1 MISGGFSMAW
11 RKSWWAKAI
20 FSSSAFLFGS
30 ARKKRAYRP
39 RLEML
44 EDRNLLSTFTVDHL
58 ADDMVGSGLNG
69 SLRYAITNAVDNDT
83 IMFGVTGTINLTGAL
98 PGLAH
103 SISIE
108 GPGADQLTVR
118 RDIGGY
124 YRIFTVGFGSM
135 VSIDGL
141 TISNGEVYGD
151 YGGGIYNGGTLT
163 VSNSTLSGNTSDY
176 GGGIFNHGTLT
187 VTGSTLSG
195 NFASGYDFDNGGG
208 GIYNYEGMLTVSNST
223 LSGNSA
229 TDGGGGI
236 YNSYG
241 TLTVSNSTLSG
252 NSADHGGGISNYAGM
267 LTVSNS
273 TLSGNSASEGGG
285 ISNYYG
291 TLTVSNSTLSGNSAP
306 NGRGGGISNYSGTL
320 TVSNS
325 TLSGNSAAG
334 VNDGGGGIY
343 NFGTLTVSNST
354 LSGNSTAGV
363 FCKGG
368 GINSSGPATLTN
380 VTVTSNRATSS
391 VGGGLY
397 VYAGAPVLLHN
408 TLIAGNFRG
417 ATGTTR
423 DDVHGALNLSGDYNL
438 IGDGTGMTGL
448 SNGVNGDLVGSA
460 AAPIDPLLGPLQDNG
475 GPTQTMAL
483 RAGSPALNA
492 GNPSQLGTPDQRGV
506 VRAGGVNIG
515 AYQASASAFVLT
527 VPASVA
533 AGTPFDGTVQA
544 VDDFGQVA
552 FGYTGTVT
560 FRVTDTDPAVV
571 LPLDY
576 TFTADD
582 AGTHTFTGGFILITP
597 GDQTLTVADLANG
610 LSMDVTLTVTP

>member
-1 MISGGFSMAW
+1 MAW

-252 NSADHGGGISNYAGM
+252 NNYAAIAN
-267 LTVSNS
+267 LH
-273 TLSGNSASEGGG
+273 
-285 ISNYYG
+285 G
-291 TLTVSNSTLSGNSAP
+291 TLTLSNSIVAGNAGDPLSGFIDAN
-306 NGRGGGISNYSGTL
+306 
-320 TVSNS
+320 
-325 TLSGNSAAG
+325 
-334 VNDGGGGIY
+334 
-343 NFGTLTVSNST
+343 
-354 LSGNSTAGV
+354 
-363 FCKGG
+363 
-368 GINSSGPATLTN
+368 
-380 VTVTSNRATSS
+380 
-391 VGGGLY
+391 
-397 VYAGAPVLLHN
+397 H
-408 TLIAGNFRG
+408 
-417 ATGTTR
+417 
-423 DDVHGALNLSGDYNL
+423 NL
-438 IGDGTGMTGL
+438 IGG
-448 SNGVNGDLVGSA
+448 N
-460 AAPIDPLLGPLQDNG
+460 PLLGPLQDNG
-475 GPTQTMAL
+475 GPTKTRAL
-483 RAGSPALNA
+483 LADSPALNA
-492 GNPSQLGTPDQRGV
+492 GDTAQLGVADQRGV
-506 VRAGGVNIG
+506 VRSGGVNIG
-515 AYQASASAFVLT
+515 AYQASATAFALT
-527 VPASVA
+527 APATA
-533 AGTPFDGTVQA
+533 TAGTPFDLTVKA
-544 VDDFGQVA
+544 VDPFGQTA
-552 FGYTGTVT
+552 LGYTGRVT
-560 FRVTDTDPAVV
+560 FTSADPYGAT
-571 LPLDY
+571 LPTDY
-576 TFTADD
+576 TFAAADQGVHLFPGAATLYTASTSDVTATD
-582 AGTHTFTGGFILITP
+582 TSTGSITGSASLSVNPAAADHLLFLQQPTDTPAGQTLSPVMVEVVDAFGNVETGDNSDTITLSLGTNLSGGTLGGTLSLTVVNGVATFSDLSIDLAGTGYTLHAAIGGGLPDIDSDPFNIT
-597 GDQTLTVADLANG
+597 
-610 LSMDVTLTVTP
+610 